1 MKTLCFIGTT
11 ITCGARD
18 RDSLGWPGR
27 LTRQLLREG
36 HSVHHYNLGI
46 PGETLPVLSKRA
58 EREARPRLE
67 GVEDALI
74 FLEPGHADLALL
86 KDSRR
91 RTDAT
96 TFEAHLI
103 MTMDVL
109 DGMAPVVLVGPSP
122 VAEREDMLP
131 CPVTGEMIR
140 YSNVPI
146 AAVSRRQAAIA
157 DERGI
162 LYLDLYGEM
171 SKGTAFTAAIE
182 DDPYGIDP
190 GSGGHKLIAEYAHTM
205 LAPLMID
212 EDAVSGN
219 AHG

>member
-18 RDSLGWPGR
+18 RDALGWPGR
-27 LTRQLLREG
+27 LTRQLMREG

-74 FLEPGHADLALL
+74 FLEPGHADLAIL

-96 TFEAHLI
+96 TFEAHLT

-122 VAEREDMLP
+122 VVERADPLP

-140 YSNVPI
+140 YSNTPI
-146 AAVSRRQAAIA
+146 AAVSRRLAGIA
-157 DERGI
+157 GERGS
-162 LYLDLYGEM
+162 LYLDLFGEM
-171 SKGTAFTAAIE
+171 GKGTAFTAAIE

-190 GSGGHKLIAEYAHTM
+190 GTGGHKLIADYVHTM
-205 LAPLMID
+205 IAPLMIH
-212 EDAVSGN
+212 EDASGG
-219 AHG
+219 ATHG

>member
-18 RDSLGWPGR
+18 RDALGWPGR
-27 LTRQLLREG
+27 LTRQFLREG

-46 PGETLPVLSKRA
+46 PGETLPVLAKRA
-58 EREARPRLE
+58 EREAKPRLE
-67 GVEDALI
+67 GVEDALVFI
-74 FLEPGHADLALL
+74 EPGHADLALL

-96 TFEAHLI
+96 TFEAHLTV
-103 MTMDVL
+103 TMDVL
-109 DGMAPVVLVGPSP
+109 DGMAPVVLVGPTP
-122 VAEREDMLP
+122 VIERDTLLP

-140 YSNVPI
+140 YSNTPI
-146 AAVSRRQAAIA
+146 AAVSRRLATLA

-162 LYLDLYGEM
+162 LYLDLFEEM
-171 SKGTAFTAAIE
+171 GKGTAYTAAIE

-190 GSGGHKLIAEYAHTM
+190 SSGGHKLIAEYAHAR
-205 LAPLMID
+205 LESIMIA
-212 EDAVSGN
+212 EDDADG
-219 AHG
+219 

>member
-11 ITCGARD
+11 LTCGARD

-46 PGETLPVLSKRA
+46 PGETLPILSKRA
-58 EREARPRLE
+58 EREAKPRLE
-67 GVEDALI
+67 SAEDALI
-74 FLEPGHADLALL
+74 FFEPGHADFALL

-96 TFEAHLI
+96 TFEAHLT
-103 MTMDVL
+103 MTMDAL
-109 DGMAPVVLVGPSP
+109 DSMAPVVLVGPTP
-122 VAEREDMLP
+122 VIERENPLP

-140 YSNVPI
+140 YSNTPI
-146 AAVSRRQAAIA
+146 AAVSRRMATIA

-162 LYLDLYGEM
+162 LYLDLFNEM
-171 SKGTAFTAAIE
+171 GKGTAFTAAIE

-190 GSGGHKLIAEYAHTM
+190 GSGGHKLISEYAHEM

-212 EDAVSGN
+212 EN
-219 AHG
+219 TAHG

>member
-18 RDSLGWPGR
+18 RDALGWPGR

-46 PGETLPVLSKRA
+46 PGETLPVLAKRA

-67 GVEDALI
+67 GVEDALV

-96 TFEAHLI
+96 TFEAHLTV
-103 MTMDVL
+103 TMDLL
-109 DGMAPVVLVGPSP
+109 DGLAPVVLVGPTP
-122 VAEREDMLP
+122 VAEREAPLP
-131 CPVTGEMIR
+131 CPVTGEMIHYR
-140 YSNVPI
+140 NTPI
-146 AAVSRRQAAIA
+146 AAVSRRLGILAA
-157 DERGI
+157 ERGC
-162 LYLDLYGEM
+162 LYVDLYEEM
-171 SKGTAFTAAIE
+171 MKGPAFAASIE
-182 DDPYGIDP
+182 DDPYGVDP
-190 GSGGHKLIAEYAHTM
+190 GSGGHKLIADYAHAL
-205 LAPLMID
+205 LAPVMVD
-212 EDAVSGN
+212 EDAR
-219 AHG
+219 HG